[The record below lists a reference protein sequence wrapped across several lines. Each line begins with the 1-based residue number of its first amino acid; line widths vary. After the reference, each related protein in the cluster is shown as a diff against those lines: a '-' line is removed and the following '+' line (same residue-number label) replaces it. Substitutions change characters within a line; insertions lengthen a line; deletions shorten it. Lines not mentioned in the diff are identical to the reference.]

1 MSSVQLKYLISTDN
15 LKQAVT
21 TAYDLYVSAGILPA
35 EIVLSDGQVVFF
47 NKDDAR
53 RLRNGLMTENEY
65 FVLYKNAPM

>member
-15 LKQAVT
+15 LKQAV
-21 TAYDLYVSAGILPA
+21 
-35 EIVLSDGQVVFF
+35 LSDGQVVFF
-47 NKDDAR
+47 NEEDAR